1 MKHHAHLYSPPAPD
15 FGGFNGR
22 FGALF
27 AAYHAAPSSRLGAFL
42 TIALGAVT
50 GLVAALVVM

>member
-1 MKHHAHLYSPPAPD
+1 MKHPVHIYSPAAPD

-27 AAYHAAPSSRLGAFL
+27 AAYHAAPSTRLGASAVM
-42 TIALGAVT
+42 ALGAVA
-50 GLVAALVVM
+50 GLVAAWWL